1 MMLIRNGRIHDA
13 VHARPYIADILVDN
27 GKIVKIGKNIDAK
40 CEIIDAKGYDLWPG
54 FIDAHTHIG
63 MFGYGGKGAW
73 TKDDVELY
81 KRCTPE
87 NRGIDCL
94 NPKEDSFE
102 HALRAGVTAVCTGPG
117 SVNCMGGTHAVV
129 KTYGHRIDDMIVKDP
144 AAMKIAFGENPK
156 STLKASLTTRMTI
169 AAEIRTELQRA
180 KEYMAAKDEAAA
192 NGTKPPAFQPG
203 YEALIPV
210 LRREI
215 PLKAHAHRADD
226 IFTAIRIAKEFNCL
240 LTLEHAS
247 DAGEMIED
255 LKREQISVAAGPFIS
270 QPQKPENQNA
280 DPKNAVR
287 MIEAGINVCMMTDS
301 PIIAEQYLPLCG
313 GLLMREGLD
322 EFRALQAITVNAAK
336 HLGVEDRI
344 GHIGIGMD
352 ADIVFAHGCPMD
364 MRVKAEK
371 VIISGRMVGI

>member
-1 MMLIRNGRIHDA
+1 MQLIRNGKIHDA
-13 VHARPYIADILVDN
+13 VHPRPYIADILVDG
-27 GKIVKIGKNIDAK
+27 GKIVKIGKNIDAE
-40 CEIIDAKGYDLWPG
+40 CDVIDAKGYDLWPG

-73 TKDDVELY
+73 TKDDVEFY
-81 KRCTPE
+81 RRCTPE

-94 NPKEDSFE
+94 NPREDSFE
-102 HALRAGVTAVCTGPG
+102 HALHAGVTTVCTGPG
-117 SVNCMGGTHAVV
+117 SVNCIGGTHAAV
-129 KTYGHRIDDMIVKDP
+129 KTYGNRIDDMIVKDP
-144 AAMKIAFGENPK
+144 VAMKIAFGENPK
-156 STLKASLTTRMTI
+156 STLKAQLSTRMRI

-180 KEYMAAKDEAAA
+180 KEYMDAKDEASA

-226 IFTAIRIAKEFNCL
+226 VYTAIRIAKEFNCL
-240 LTLEHAS
+240 LTLEHVS
-247 DAGEMIED
+247 DAGEMLED
-255 LKREQISVAAGPFIS
+255 LKKEQLSVAAGPFIS
-270 QPQKPENQNA
+270 QPQKPENQHA
-280 DPKNAVR
+280 DPKNVIR
-287 MIEAGINVCMMTDS
+287 MLEAGINVCMMTDS
-301 PIIAEQYLPLCG
+301 PIIAEQYLPLCA

-322 EFRALQAITVNAAK
+322 EFRALQTITLNAAK
-336 HLGVEDRI
+336 HLRLEDRI
-344 GHIGIGMD
+344 GSIGAGKD

-371 VIISGRMVGI
+371 VMINGQIVVA